1 METTNTPTLLSSRLI
16 LRKFTE
22 ADIQALFLLLKDEQV
37 NTYLPWF
44 PAKTLS
50 DARTFYEQRF
60 AKTSCSAQGY
70 KYAVCLKEDNIPIGY
85 VQMDAGDA
93 HDIGYAL
100 RKEFWHRGIMRE
112 AVERLIV
119 QLRKDKIPYIT
130 ATHDIN
136 NVQSGRVMQAVGM
149 QYMYSYKEQW
159 QPKNIP
165 VIFNMYQLNL
175 DGEDRIYTKYREKY
189 RECFI

>member
-50 DARTFYEQRF
+50 DARIFYEQRF
-60 AKTSCSAQGY
+60 AKTSCSTQDY

-189 RECFI
+189 GECFI

>member
-1 METTNTPTLLSSRLI
+1 
-16 LRKFTE
+16 
-22 ADIQALFLLLKDEQV
+22 
-37 NTYLPWF
+37 
-44 PAKTLS
+44 
-50 DARTFYEQRF
+50 
-60 AKTSCSAQGY
+60 
-70 KYAVCLKEDNIPIGY
+70 
-85 VQMDAGDA
+85 MDAGDA
-93 HDIGYAL
+93 NDIGYAL

-149 QYMYSYKEQW
+149 QYKYSYKEQW

-175 DGEDRIYTKYREKY
+175 DGKDRIYTKYREKY
-189 RECFI
+189 GECFI